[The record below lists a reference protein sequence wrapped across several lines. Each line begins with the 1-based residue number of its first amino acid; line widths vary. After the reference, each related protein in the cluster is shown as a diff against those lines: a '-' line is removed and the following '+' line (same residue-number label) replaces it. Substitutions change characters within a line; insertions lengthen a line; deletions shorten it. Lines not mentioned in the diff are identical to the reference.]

1 VCFNWTARITLNIK
15 PYLGKWKHEATIKET
30 LYCTKSYAYI
40 DVDGKKNVESKGA
53 LNAYLDMTF
62 IRQNYW
68 KQNLVNVS
76 QRFYFQ

>member
-1 VCFNWTARITLNIK
+1 MLILTWTER
-15 PYLGKWKHEATIKET
+15 
-30 LYCTKSYAYI
+30 
-40 DVDGKKNVESKGA
+40 NVESKGA

-76 QRFYFQ
+76 QNILFPMMRLFIN

>member
-1 VCFNWTARITLNIK
+1 
-15 PYLGKWKHEATIKET
+15 
-30 LYCTKSYAYI
+30 
-40 DVDGKKNVESKGA
+40 VDGGNVESKGA

-76 QRFYFQ
+76 QDFISNDAFI